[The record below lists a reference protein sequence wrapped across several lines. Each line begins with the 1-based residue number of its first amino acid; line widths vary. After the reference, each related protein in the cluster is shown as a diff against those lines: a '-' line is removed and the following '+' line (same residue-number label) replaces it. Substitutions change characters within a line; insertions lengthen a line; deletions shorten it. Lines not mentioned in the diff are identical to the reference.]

1 MKRLRINAMWYPR
14 PVWFLIPTI
23 EYTNFRRYI
32 PIGGMTQWTIDLRWL
47 RFMITIAKIKQ

>member
-1 MKRLRINAMWYPR
+1 MKRLTINAMWYPR

-23 EYTNFRRYI
+23 EYTNFRRYM
-32 PIGGMTQWTIDLRWL
+32 PIGGVAQWTIDLRWL